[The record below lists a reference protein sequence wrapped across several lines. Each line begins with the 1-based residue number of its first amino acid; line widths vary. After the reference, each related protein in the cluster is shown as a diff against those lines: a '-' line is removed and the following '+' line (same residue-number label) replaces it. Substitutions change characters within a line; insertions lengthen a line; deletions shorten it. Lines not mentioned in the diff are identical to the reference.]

1 MPPGLAA
8 FSDYLRKNM
17 LKKIAVALMG
27 LGCSAA
33 VFSAQAEQPLYFG
46 AQYSQQS
53 VDDLSWDFGV
63 LSAVAGY
70 KFNDVFAIEGRF
82 GLGIQD
88 EEYSSALTSA
98 KVGVD
103 HSYSILGKA
112 SWPML
117 ETLSVYGIAG
127 FNKTKYDFKVNDGDT
142 LRDDYSEDGL
152 IYGAGAELHLTSN
165 LSLNLEYAVLP
176 EIGDDDEDNLDVES
190 ISAGINYRF

>member
-1 MPPGLAA
+1 
-8 FSDYLRKNM
+8 M

>member
-1 MPPGLAA
+1 
-8 FSDYLRKNM
+8 M
-17 LKKIAVALMG
+17 LNKIAVAMMAF
-27 LGCSAA
+27 GCSAA
-33 VFSAQAEQPLYFG
+33 VFSAQAEQPYYFG

-53 VDDLSWDFGV
+53 VDDVSWDFGV

-70 KFNDVFAIEGRF
+70 QFNDVFAIEGRF

-103 HSYSILGKA
+103 HSYSVLGKA
-112 SWPML
+112 SWPVL
-117 ETLSVYGIAG
+117 ETLSVYGMAG

-142 LRDDYSEDGL
+142 LRDSHSEDGL
-152 IYGAGAELHLTSN
+152 IYGAGAELRFTPN
-165 LSLNLEYAVLP
+165 LSFTFEYAVLP
-176 EIGDDDEDNLDVES
+176 EIGDDDEDNLDVDS